1 MCYFSTGK
9 RDIRRRITMSPEL
22 FRKIARQVFP
32 KAYRLQLSCGAEPLM
47 TENFPEYL
55 RVMKK
60 YRIPMTGFFTNGL
73 LLCPE
78 IVGAILDAG
87 LTRLE
92 VSVDGGSKETYE
104 KIRRGGNF
112 ETVIRNLELL
122 REMKARQRSRTPSL
136 HLRFT
141 LMRSNL
147 NDLPEF
153 VRLAKNIGASDAGV
167 SHVRP
172 LEGLDL
178 SGELLEGCR
187 EETKAV
193 LERARDLARE
203 LGFPLTLP
211 ADAGGQGVAGPSP
224 VKPRCQIPEQ
234 GMYVSPDGDAVPCL
248 FFPMKKWKAGNF
260 QRQNFR
266 EIWNGEVY
274 RSLRRR
280 FEVSDYPEECRACPA

>member
-55 RVMKK
+55 RVMKQ

-73 LLCPE
+73 LLSPE
-78 IVGAILDAG
+78 IIRTILEVG

-92 VSVDGGSKETYE
+92 VSVDGGSRETYE
-104 KIRRGGNF
+104 KIRRGGDF
-112 ETVIRNLELL
+112 ETLVRNLELFRAL
-122 REMKARQRSRTPSL
+122 KTQRGSLAPSL

-178 SGELLEGCR
+178 SGEILEGCG

-193 LERARDLARE
+193 LARAGDLALE
-203 LGFPLTLP
+203 LGLPLTLP
-211 ADAGGQGVAGPSP
+211 AVAGGDGAAGPAP
-224 VKPRCQIPEQ
+224 QKPRCQIPEQ
-234 GMYVSPDGDAVPCL
+234 GMYISPDGDVVPCL
-248 FFPMKKWKAGNF
+248 FFSMKKWKAGNF

-266 EIWNGEVY
+266 EIWGGEVY
-274 RSLRRR
+274 RGLRRR
-280 FEVSDYPEECRACPA
+280 FEVLDYPEECRACPA